1 MRKQC
6 QNEKQ
11 RHSHATHFFFSLPNS
26 PASSALPRK
35 PLNSAVTREPLVGAA
50 ARVCGR
56 AASGRLVGGR
66 APAAGRQADKERT
79 AGMV

>member
-1 MRKQC
+1 M
-6 QNEKQ
+6 
-11 RHSHATHFFFSLPNS
+11 
-26 PASSALPRK
+26 
-35 PLNSAVTREPLVGAA
+35 VGAA